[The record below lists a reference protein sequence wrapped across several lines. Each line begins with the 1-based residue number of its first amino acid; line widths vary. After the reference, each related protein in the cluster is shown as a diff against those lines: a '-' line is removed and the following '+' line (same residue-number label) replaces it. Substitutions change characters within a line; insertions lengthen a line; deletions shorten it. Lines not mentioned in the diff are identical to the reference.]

1 MNRVVQQISR
11 DEWMRRFGRE
21 APTPQAVNIPGLPP
35 ADELLFVPADGVDA
49 MEYAAARAGE
59 LAANPN
65 DRVVRAEQG
74 GRTVLAR
81 LGDITIEGLPRGRK
95 GEGYAMDRQVQAE
108 ALLKQRMNQMVRD
121 AIAGVDPNNPFAPA
135 AAQFGVAGVLS
146 QALGREIAPEVA
158 EKAQQFMQI
167 LDAGP
172 QTAVQLAELALQ
184 TPDSGLRGTKEL
196 LKGMAPAER
205 QALFAKLQQGAER
218 GEVRQD
224 PFANALAQLN
234 AQLAEKSATGAGVYV
249 DAMGNTR
256 DADSGAVLSEDAF
269 DPMGRPIAESEL
281 SLAEI
286 AALAPNSPEARL
298 LPYAAQQLSEAET
311 QQVFDDS
318 GASRTRGG
326 KRNPFARS
334 PRDISTEAATFFTPG
349 NVIGAGMEPN
359 RANALIPLLIAPKN
373 QEHSQKPGVMNV
385 ASVQVQGKTN
395 LPGGAVDYGYRP
407 GLADARILDVNPMAP
422 VPVEVA
428 NALDL
433 WTRVPLDK
441 TDTGSYGAGATNVP
455 TPDPLGG
462 GFRPSQDPAASPGE
476 GPDQTFRPELRP
488 MTVAEAVQAIANR
501 NVATVRAVRP
511 QDLVNGDQLLVG
523 NPGKGT
529 DRLVKVYPLQG
540 PRSPEEELMSNA
552 ALIAA
557 RMQPTADDPV
567 TDVRVGSRGRYRDS
581 LYAEL
586 DALVGG
592 LAQYG
597 GTPEGLRGQTAFPGA
612 TAIQETRLPAQE
624 GRSSRPFNRES
635 TGRAPVT
642 DWGLLINAPSAS
654 RDDTL
659 RAYQAQLLKERGIES
674 EYDNPLFALLDNIKA
689 YSGVPAGDVAI
700 PAAGSAAARLQPGEV
715 ELENALRN
723 AKAESRTA
731 ARMAP
736 SWTDARRSAEQL
748 ARRSIEQT
756 LKGRVADDALRT
768 PGEPV
773 QSQFVR
779 DTLALPNER
788 YRQPVVPGLE
798 GEILFPPV
806 TPMDPG
812 TRALSNYMA
821 RVAEERGLNASP
833 AAPQRVIQWTL
844 PLADATPPAPQQGEL
859 FATSQFGAAQ
869 RVLGG
874 AGGMA
879 PSYVDD
885 VDRYMARREAAA
897 AGLPAYMAGAVPPA
911 APRRVDASVVQPMI
925 PGMVSRRVPAEFAS
939 ESVTSPE
946 LLAMLAARRVAR

>member
-11 DEWMRRFGRE
+11 DEWMRRFGR
-21 APTPQAVNIPGLPP
+21 PQERPSPANIPGLPP
-35 ADELLFVPADGVDA
+35 ADAVIYAPADAADA

-59 LAANPN
+59 LVGDPN
-65 DRVVRAEQG
+65 DQLMRAEQG

-81 LGDITIEGLPRGRK
+81 LGNITIEGLPRGRK
-95 GEGYAMDRQVQAE
+95 GEGYAMDRQIQAE

-121 AIAGVDPNNPFAPA
+121 AIAGVDANNPFAPA
-135 AAQFGVAGVLS
+135 AAQFGVTGVLS

-184 TPDSGLRGTKEL
+184 TPDSGLRGTKAL
-196 LKGMAPAER
+196 LKSMAPAER

-224 PFANALAQLN
+224 PFVNALAQLN

-269 DPMGRPIAESEL
+269 DPMGRPVAESEL

-311 QQVFDDS
+311 QQAFDDS

-334 PRDISTEAATFFTPG
+334 PRDLSVEAATFFTPG
-349 NVIGAGMEPN
+349 NVVGAGMEPN
-359 RANALIPLLIAPKN
+359 RADALIPLLIAPKN

-385 ASVQVQGKTN
+385 ASVQVGGKTN

-407 GLADARILDVNPMAP
+407 GLADARILDVNPMAQ
-422 VPVEVA
+422 VPIEVA

-433 WTRVPLDK
+433 WTQTPLDK

-455 TPDPLGG
+455 TPEPFSG
-462 GFRPSQDPAASPGE
+462 GFRPSQDPAAMPG
-476 GPDQTFRPELRP
+476 ELRP

-511 QDLVNGDQLLVG
+511 QDLVNGDQLRVG
-523 NPGKGT
+523 NPEQGT
-529 DRLVKVYPLQG
+529 DRLVTVYPLQG
-540 PRSPEEELMSNA
+540 PKSREEELLSNA

-557 RMQPTADDPV
+557 RMQATADDPV
-567 TDVRVGSRGRYRDS
+567 TDVRVDSRGRYRDS
-581 LYAEL
+581 LYGEL
-586 DALVGG
+586 DALVSA

-597 GTPEGLRGQTAFPGA
+597 ASTEGLRGQPAFPGA
-612 TAIQETRLPAQE
+612 TAITESRLAAAE
-624 GRSSRPFNRES
+624 GQQSRPFNR
-635 TGRAPVT
+635 GAIDRGPVQ

-674 EYDNPLFALLDNIKA
+674 QYGNPLFALMDHLRSYA
-689 YSGVPAGDVAI
+689 GVPGGDVAI

-723 AKAESRTA
+723 AKTESRA
-731 ARMAP
+731 SARLAP
-736 SWTDARRSAEQL
+736 SWTSERKSAEQL
-748 ARRSIEQT
+748 ARRAIEQT
-756 LKGRVADDALRT
+756 LKGRVAPDALRT

-779 DTLALPNER
+779 DSLALPNER
-788 YRQPVVPGLE
+788 YRQSVIPGLE
-798 GEILFPPV
+798 GEVLFPQV
-806 TPMDPG
+806 TPVDPG
-812 TRALSNYMA
+812 TRALANYMA
-821 RVAEERGLNASP
+821 RVAEERGLNAAP

-844 PLADATPPAPQQGEL
+844 PVTDAAGSTPQQGEL
-859 FATSQFGAAQ
+859 FAASQLGAAQ

-874 AGGMA
+874 AGGIA

-897 AGLPAYMAGAVPPA
+897 AGLPAYMAGVVPPA
-911 APRRVDASVVQPMI
+911 APRRVDTSVVQPMI
-925 PGMVSRRVPAEFAS
+925 PGMVPRRTPAEIVRR
-939 ESVTSPE
+939 SVTSPE
-946 LLAMLAARRVAR
+946 LLAMLAARRAVR